1 MQESLGVNRLRQKIK
16 RELFGEP
23 ISPGVAMGDALL
35 FKPIALDALEMNSF
49 PVDDVQKEI
58 SRLDYAIA
66 KSRDQLNQIFERLR
80 EKNSADIGEIFRV
93 QMQFLD
99 DESFL
104 SELKELVRKQKMN
117 LEHVIASQ
125 MRVLE
130 TRFQSIQDETLQTK
144 FLDIQDVYHR
154 LLRNLLDIEH
164 VRTNPMQR
172 IEKPVIF
179 VSEKLLPSD
188 VALLDF
194 TKILG
199 IIIEEGSRL
208 SHVAVMSKSLGIPAI
223 IRAPGAGTL
232 IRTGDPVILDGYN
245 GKVLVH
251 PQETEVSSY
260 KEKREYFLASSRPKT
275 HRGKGCITTDG
286 KRIRLEANIGSVK
299 EAQVAM
305 AYGAE
310 GVGLLRTELF
320 YMSAAHQPSL
330 EEERDF
336 YIQITGILKRKPL
349 TIRLLDLGADKS
361 LPFLKTYEEENPQLG
376 TRGIRYLLR
385 NPELFYNHVKAIVS
399 VCRLTPVKIVV
410 PFVAILDDLEK
421 ALEMIYRACTELK
434 IDRKNLNL
442 GIMVEIPSVAL
453 SLRQFLSRVS
463 FVNLGTNDLAQ
474 YLFAASR
481 EDSGLEDYRQ
491 IMHPVILRLVRNVVS
506 AAKFKDKE
514 VAICG
519 EAASDP
525 LMAALLVGAGVTS
538 FSMQSQSIPVVKETI
553 SRWSFTDLHKLV
565 RKALALDNS
574 SEVMELLAEAAERI
588 PK

>member
-1 MQESLGVNRLRQKIK
+1 MNRLRQKIK

-588 PK
+588 P

>member
-1 MQESLGVNRLRQKIK
+1 MNRLRQKIK

>member
-1 MQESLGVNRLRQKIK
+1 MNRLRQKVR

-35 FKPIALDALEMNSF
+35 YKPIALDALEMNSF
-49 PVDDVQKEI
+49 PVDDVQKEF
-58 SRLDYAIA
+58 SRLEYAIS
-66 KSRDQLNQIFERLR
+66 KSRDQLNQIFDRLR
-80 EKNSADIGEIFRV
+80 EKNSPDIGEIFKV
-93 QMQFLD
+93 QIQLLD
-99 DESFL
+99 DQSFL
-104 SELKELVRKQKMN
+104 NELKRMVRAQKMN

-130 TRFQSIQDETLQTK
+130 TRFKSIEDETLRTK

-154 LLRNLLDIEH
+154 ILRNLLEIEH

-172 IEKPVIF
+172 IDKPVIF

-232 IRTGDPVILDGYN
+232 IRTGDPVIIDGYN
-245 GKVLVH
+245 GKVLVY
-251 PQETEVSSY
+251 PEESEESSY
-260 KEKREYFLASSRPKT
+260 REKREYFLTSSRPKN
-275 HRGKGCITTDG
+275 HRQGKVCETTDG

-299 EAQVAM
+299 EAETAV

-320 YMSAAHQPSL
+320 YLSAAHQPSV

-336 YIQITGILKRKPL
+336 YRKIIGILKRKPL

-385 NPELFYNHVKAIVS
+385 NPDLFYRHVKAIVS
-399 VCRLTPVKIVV
+399 VCRLTPVKIVI

-421 ALEMIYRACTELK
+421 ALGMIYRACTELQIK
-434 IDRKNLNL
+434 KKSLSI
-442 GIMVEIPSVAL
+442 GIMVEIPSVAM
-453 SLRQFLSRVS
+453 SLRSFLPRIS
-463 FVNLGTNDLAQ
+463 FINLGTNDLAQ

-514 VAICG
+514 VSVCG

-538 FSMQSQSIPVVKETI
+538 FSMQAQSIPVVRETV
-553 SRWSFTDLHKLV
+553 SRWSFVDLHKLV

-574 SEVMELLAEAAERI
+574 SEVMELLAEAAEHIR
-588 PK
+588 K

>member
-588 PK
+588 P